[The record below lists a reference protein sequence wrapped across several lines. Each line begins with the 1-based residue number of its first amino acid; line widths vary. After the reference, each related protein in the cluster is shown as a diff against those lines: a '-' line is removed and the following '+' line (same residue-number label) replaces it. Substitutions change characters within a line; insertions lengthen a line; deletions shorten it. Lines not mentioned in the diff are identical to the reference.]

1 MATAFLVEVENFPGQ
16 LDHTKVQKI
25 LGNCFHLRR
34 VEPYAEPSNL
44 LNLWAGG
51 KVDKDTTAFW
61 AIGTL
66 NSDVTTCRPQLMIP
80 ACGSSP
86 HSMFEHYS
94 PDNLSQRHVTIVQ
107 TEELPSLSVY
117 EHSPSDLPGCTG
129 LEKVNGDWS
138 VKTESTPQKLKGCSV
153 TVGFLP
159 QQLPAGVTWR
169 SNTWESDAIGQ
180 CGLGPTFFQQT
191 MGSALQTYLDLQ
203 CKLKGLCLDREPD
216 IGHYPKIV
224 VPTDIGQKLSP
235 SKRNVIQHACGL
247 EEGEIRTWLD
257 KAEFAVLEGVDFPGQ

>member
-1 MATAFLVEVENFPGQ
+1 
-16 LDHTKVQKI
+16 
-25 LGNCFHLRR
+25 
-34 VEPYAEPSNL
+34 
-44 LNLWAGG
+44 
-51 KVDKDTTAFW
+51 
-61 AIGTL
+61 
-66 NSDVTTCRPQLMIP
+66 MIP